1 MDHRPYENWLLDD
14 ERLTAEQERDL
25 RAHLRNCPECAGLSR
40 ANMALRAAPM
50 SVPPAG
56 FVSRLQVRLAAQR
69 RAQRVRNI
77 FGLTLI
83 LVIGVSVLLL
93 SVPPYLVYL
102 SSSPGQLAA
111 AWITNLVY
119 VGLTLQNASQNGD
132 TLLNVIAS
140 FVPSSV
146 WALSFVLVGGGGFLW
161 VFSSRR
167 FVGIPQISG
176 KAKSVLPGDKA

>member
-25 RAHLRNCPECAGLSR
+25 RAHLRNCPECAALGR

-56 FVSRLQVRLAAQR
+56 FVPRLQVRLAAQR
-69 RAQRVRNI
+69 KAQRLRNF

-83 LVIGVSVLLL
+83 LVIGISVLLL
-93 SVPPYLVYL
+93 LVPPYLVYL
-102 SSSPGQLAA
+102 SSSPAQLAA

-119 VGLTLQNASQNGD
+119 VGLTLREVSQNGN

-140 FVPSSV
+140 FVPSYV
-146 WALSFVLVGGGGFLW
+146 WALSFALVGGGGFLW
-161 VFSSRR
+161 VFSSQRLAR
-167 FVGIPQISG
+167 IPQISAR
-176 KAKSVLPGDKA
+176 AKPIPPGDKA